1 MSNIPVLDHVL
12 IGYSTLTDRQR
23 GPAGMRLTIVP
34 AAGRAAVDAK
44 ALMQVVGQAFPAPSL
59 VMLNLADEA
68 LLDAVLAEPQIESN
82 VVVEVPAFLA
92 EHPPRADVL
101 RRLRQLGVGLA
112 YAGRQASDIPPVLQ
126 NCFRYAITELGAA
139 GSPSGAAPASRTVT
153 PMVSGVTELADLD
166 RAFTAGAAIAVGWPV
181 EPSGPIVGKGQ
192 VAPELRGVIELMNR
206 VDKAEPAEKME
217 PVLKT
222 DPTLAYRLLRYINSP
237 AFGLRV
243 EVTSFKHAL
252 MLLGYGRLKR
262 WLALLLA
269 SGSRDPAVRPLL
281 RASVYRGFL
290 MEELG
295 RNAVDDEMRG
305 EMFVCGVF
313 SLLDQMLRQPFPE
326 LLKSVPVPDRV
337 ASSLLFP
344 DGPYASYLRLVRALE
359 QSSPPDI
366 RERAGELF
374 LTQGEVSRAVLAA
387 MASGR
392 QVE

>member
-153 PMVSGVTELADLD
+153 PWCLA
-166 RAFTAGAAIAVGWPV
+166 
-181 EPSGPIVGKGQ
+181 
-192 VAPELRGVIELMNR
+192 
-206 VDKAEPAEKME
+206 
-217 PVLKT
+217 
-222 DPTLAYRLLRYINSP
+222 
-237 AFGLRV
+237 
-243 EVTSFKHAL
+243 
-252 MLLGYGRLKR
+252 
-262 WLALLLA
+262 
-269 SGSRDPAVRPLL
+269 
-281 RASVYRGFL
+281 
-290 MEELG
+290 
-295 RNAVDDEMRG
+295 
-305 EMFVCGVF
+305 
-313 SLLDQMLRQPFPE
+313 
-326 LLKSVPVPDRV
+326 
-337 ASSLLFP
+337 
-344 DGPYASYLRLVRALE
+344 
-359 QSSPPDI
+359 
-366 RERAGELF
+366 
-374 LTQGEVSRAVLAA
+374 
-387 MASGR
+387 
-392 QVE
+392 